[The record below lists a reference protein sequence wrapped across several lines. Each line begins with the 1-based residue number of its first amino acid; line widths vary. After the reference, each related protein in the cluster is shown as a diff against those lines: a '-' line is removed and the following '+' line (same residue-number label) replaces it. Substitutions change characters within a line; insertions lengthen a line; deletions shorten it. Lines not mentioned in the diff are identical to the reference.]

1 MTTPKA
7 PEGEPPAPPKTPPK
21 VAAVGPQVEWTNPRS
36 GEVKRLTFWQG
47 LAQGVS
53 LMLLCT
59 DSEGR
64 FRAYRAEECRA
75 VLP

>member
-1 MTTPKA
+1 MTVKA
-7 PEGEPPAPPKTPPK
+7 EPVKDEQR
-21 VAAVGPQVEWTNPRS
+21 QVEWVNPRS

-47 LAQGVS
+47 IAQGVS

-59 DSEGR
+59 DAEGR

-75 VLP
+75 VQP

>member
-1 MTTPKA
+1 MTVPKA
-7 PEGEPPAPPKTPPK
+7 VQVPVEAVP
-21 VAAVGPQVEWTNPRS
+21 VGPQVEWINPRS

-47 LAQGVS
+47 IAQGVS

-75 VLP
+75 VQS